1 MTYLDHADIRF
12 ANGEV
17 MRIGPNFISEV
28 NVVGAKEDMHWVN
41 HGDGAE
47 KSNAREFTCEAMSF
61 YFAPNFLNSTFAESK
76 EEVKPNAVAR
86 IKDGND
92 VEAIV
97 LYGKKAGEYVVNVCD
112 MKTAYATI
120 ESGCFVIGFVEE

>member
-28 NVVGAKEDMHWVN
+28 NVYGAKEDMCWVN
-41 HGDGAE
+41 YGDGAE
-47 KSNAREFTCEAMSF
+47 KGNAREFTCDFMNF
-61 YFAPNFLNSTFAESK
+61 YFAPNFFNSTFAESK

-92 VEAIV
+92 VEVIV
-97 LYGKKAGEYVVNVCD
+97 LYGKKAGEYVVKLYG
-112 MKTAYATI
+112 MKMSYDTTD
-120 ESGCFVIGFVEE
+120 SGHFVISFVEE

>member
-28 NVVGAKEDMHWVN
+28 NVSGVKENMRWEN

-47 KSNAREFTCEAMSF
+47 KGNAREFTCDAMNF

-86 IKDGND
+86 IKDSND
-92 VEAIV
+92 VNAIA
-97 LYGKKAGEYVVNVCD
+97 LYGKKAGEYVVNLYG
-112 MKTAYATI
+112 MKMSYDTTDT
-120 ESGCFVIGFVEE
+120 GHFVISFVKE

>member
-28 NVVGAKEDMHWVN
+28 NVFGAKEDMRWVN
-41 HGDGAE
+41 LGDGAE
-47 KSNAREFTCEAMSF
+47 KGNAREFTCDFMGF

-92 VEAIV
+92 VDAIT
-97 LYGKKAGEYVVNVCD
+97 LYGKKAGEYVVKLWG
-112 MKTAYATI
+112 MKMSYDTTG
-120 ESGCFVIGFVEE
+120 SGHFVISFVKE

>member
-28 NVVGAKEDMHWVN
+28 NVAGAEEDMCWVN

-97 LYGKKAGEYVVNVCD
+97 LYGKKAGEYVVKLCG
-112 MKTAYATI
+112 MKMTYDTTDT
-120 ESGCFVIGFVEE
+120 GHFVVSFVEE

>member
-1 MTYLDHADIRF
+1 MTYLDHAYIRF

-28 NVVGAKEDMHWVN
+28 NVSGAKENMRWEN

-47 KSNAREFTCEAMSF
+47 KGNAREFTCDAMNF

-86 IKDGND
+86 IKDSND
-92 VEAIV
+92 VNAIA
-97 LYGKKAGEYVVNVCD
+97 LYGKKAGEYVVNLYG
-112 MKTAYATI
+112 MKMSYDTTDT
-120 ESGCFVIGFVEE
+120 GHFVISFVKE